1 MTNEFVGI
9 IGAIGLTFLLFV
21 LRHFILPS
29 ERGNKHRNTSKA
41 SRENHELNYGALEDA
56 RRCELPDF
64 ETGAQRRT
72 RWYED
77 YRH

>member
-29 ERGNKHRNTSKA
+29 ERGNKRGHVSQKA
-41 SRENHELNYGALEDA
+41 SRDNHGLSNKPVDDGVGLTRNRLRGGDS
-56 RRCELPDF
+56 RRSWSKP
-64 ETGAQRRT
+64 
-72 RWYED
+72 
-77 YRH
+77 